1 MEMAPDGP
9 LRRLSMARARL
20 LDLTRSLRRA
30 DRHATGVDRV
40 ETAYLQHFLN
50 DDAPCFGLVRTPLG
64 YLLLDR
70 VGLAAFLDRLHAVVP
85 WGKATL
91 LARLGKGRSPIIQ
104 QAESDLR
111 RYAVARVT
119 RGQLPK
125 ILAQHLAD
133 GFDYFNV
140 GHSNLTTRVFEAIKQ
155 SGGRSH
161 VLIHDVIPL
170 THPDYQRHGTVE
182 EFRAKL
188 QRVSAHADRVIYNS
202 KDTQETA
209 ERALSKIGRVPP
221 SIVAH
226 LGTIPPQETDAD
238 MPNGLPPK
246 TPYFVTIG
254 TIEPRKN
261 HAFLL
266 DIWDEMGPEPPR
278 LLICGARGWNND
290 AVFQRLD
297 ALPPDS
303 PITELSDLDD
313 ATLSTLVKN
322 SAGMLFPS
330 HVEGFGLPPLEAL
343 TLGARVLCNDL
354 PVLKEFLHDKPVYAA
369 VSDPYLW
376 ISTIKTWATLP
387 PSVLKNSDFTGPT
400 WTDHFKVVLRLT

>member
-1 MEMAPDGP
+1 MEMAPERP
-9 LRRLSMARARL
+9 LRRLGMALRL
-20 LDLTRSLRRA
+20 LDLTRSLRRS
-30 DRHATGVDRV
+30 DRRATGVDRV
-40 ETAYLQHFLN
+40 EMAYLEHFLS
-50 DDAPCFGLVRTPLG
+50 DDVPCFGLVRTPLG

-70 VGLAAFLDRLHAVVP
+70 AGMAGFLGQLQGTVP

-91 LARLGKGRSPIIQ
+91 LSRLARGRSPIIQ

-111 RYAVARVT
+111 RAAIARGS
-119 RGQLPK
+119 RRQLPK
-125 ILAQHLAD
+125 ILTRHLGD

-140 GHSNLTTRVFEAIKQ
+140 GHSNLTARVFAALKQ

-170 THPDYQRHGTVE
+170 THPEFQRPGTVE
-182 EFRAKL
+182 GFRAKL
-188 QRVSAHADRVIYNS
+188 QKVSAQADRIIYNS
-202 KDTQETA
+202 KDTQQNA
-209 ERALSKIGRVPP
+209 EALFTKMGRVPP

-226 LGTIPPQETDAD
+226 LGTMPPQTNDAT
-238 MPNGLPPK
+238 MPSGLPP
-246 TPYFVTIG
+246 TAPYFVTVG

-266 DIWDEMGPEPPR
+266 DLWDQMGAKAPR
-278 LLICGARGWNND
+278 LLICGSRGWNND

-303 PITELSDLDD
+303 PISEWADLDD
-313 ATLSTLVKN
+313 PTLATLVKD
-322 SAGMLFPS
+322 SAGLLFPS

-354 PVLKEFLHDKPVYAA
+354 PVLREFLHDKPVYAA
-369 VSDPYLW
+369 ASDPYLW
-376 ISTIKTWATLP
+376 INTIQTWAVLP
-387 PSVLKNSDFTGPT
+387 PTVLENGSYTGPT
-400 WTDHFKVVLRLT
+400 WADHFKVVLRLS